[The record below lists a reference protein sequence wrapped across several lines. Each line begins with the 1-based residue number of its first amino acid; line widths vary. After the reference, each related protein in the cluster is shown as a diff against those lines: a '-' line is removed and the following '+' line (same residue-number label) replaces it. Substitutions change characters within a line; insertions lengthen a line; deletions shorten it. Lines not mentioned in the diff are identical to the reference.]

1 MTLEGSRACSSTSGL
16 ISDSTI
22 DSWLEVSF
30 IVPEG
35 KTGTLTWSGRNSS
48 APFGAF
54 LDEILFSDGTVIYS
68 DGTEITKFAG
78 TSSAGSDELET
89 PMTFQAGLHRVCFL
103 YTKSSREPVGEDRY
117 VLYNFALDLSDA
129 SGINATTNGNKRKS
143 YI

>member
-1 MTLEGSRACSSTSGL
+1 M
-16 ISDSTI
+16 
-22 DSWLEVSF
+22 
-30 IVPEG
+30 
-35 KTGTLTWSGRNSS
+35 
-48 APFGAF
+48 
-54 LDEILFSDGTVIYS
+54 IYS